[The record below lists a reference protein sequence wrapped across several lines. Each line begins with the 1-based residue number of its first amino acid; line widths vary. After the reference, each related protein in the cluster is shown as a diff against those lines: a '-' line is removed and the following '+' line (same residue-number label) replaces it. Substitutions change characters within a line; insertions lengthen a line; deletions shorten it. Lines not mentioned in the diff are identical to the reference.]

1 MLCLNTIFSLYL
13 SFFQIPVIDSLPLG
27 DRKVVAYPSIS
38 LESNS
43 YLSDEP
49 FILYYNHLLEKKSSL
64 KDKTDFAVFIRA
76 EAGDGLTYRS
86 TNLLSIKD
94 AIEFFMTEEKSGIY
108 RYAFIPDIVFG
119 NIVPKDTKIKKME
132 ISILGIPYCGNQS
145 CQVDGLFVYTFP
157 CN

>member
-1 MLCLNTIFSLYL
+1 L
-13 SFFQIPVIDSLPLG
+13 SFFQIPGVDSLPLG
-27 DRKVVAYPSIS
+27 DRKVVAFPSIN
-38 LESNS
+38 LETNS

-49 FILYYNHLLEKKSSL
+49 FILYYNHLLEKKINL
-64 KDKTDFAVFIRA
+64 KDKSDFAIFIRA

-94 AIEFFMTEEKSGIY
+94 AVQFFMTEEPTGIF
-108 RYAFIPDIVFG
+108 RYAFIPDIVFRD
-119 NIVPKDTKIKKME
+119 IIPKDTKIKKME
-132 ISILGIPYCGNQS
+132 ISILGIPYCGDQS

>member
-94 AIEFFMTEEKSGIY
+94 AIEFFIC
-108 RYAFIPDIVFG
+108 
-119 NIVPKDTKIKKME
+119 
-132 ISILGIPYCGNQS
+132 L
-145 CQVDGLFVYTFP
+145 LYTSP
-157 CN
+157 SPRDRTRSRMPSSA